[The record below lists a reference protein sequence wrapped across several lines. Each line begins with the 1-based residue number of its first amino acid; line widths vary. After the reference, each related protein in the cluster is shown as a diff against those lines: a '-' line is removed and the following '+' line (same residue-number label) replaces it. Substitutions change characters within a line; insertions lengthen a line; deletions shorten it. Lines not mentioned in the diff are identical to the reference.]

1 MPPPKKNFGLVRGSV
16 CGSVRIDPCHEY
28 QLPLWSL
35 AWQLTCTV
43 MSTEQSVGTNQIS
56 FEFEVLTVV
65 QGAAYNNNRST
76 PQPRARKRHGKSL
89 FLFSPA
95 LEGAII
101 LLKNAAKY
109 LPMSGSKVISVSPPE
124 QGGKTLFFK
133 NKGFWGFCAELYCS
147 LNS

>member
-1 MPPPKKNFGLVRGSV
+1 MPMSSFLNRGGILQETFRAVSNIYSNA
-16 CGSVRIDPCHEY
+16 G
-28 QLPLWSL
+28 
-35 AWQLTCTV
+35 
-43 MSTEQSVGTNQIS
+43 MS
-56 FEFEVLTVV
+56 V